1 MKGTRTGDHLT
12 SGNPKVQGSNKREG
26 AGFSQFSPHP
36 TPTCPA
42 ATHYCPTI
50 PAHLA
55 QPASPPLG
63 PSVPPMTP
71 MTASTFLFHA
81 HSLVVA
87 VPVQFNVIQIG
98 GMCND
103 ISILLYQLR
112 ISGQLFLKE
121 NRGRINRAG
130 KRTQKQLLDA
140 KRQAFFPPQISL
152 K

>member
-1 MKGTRTGDHLT
+1 
-12 SGNPKVQGSNKREG
+12 
-26 AGFSQFSPHP
+26 
-36 TPTCPA
+36 
-42 ATHYCPTI
+42 
-50 PAHLA
+50 
-55 QPASPPLG
+55 
-63 PSVPPMTP
+63 MTP
-71 MTASTFLFHA
+71 IPASTFLIHA
-81 HSLVVA
+81 HLLVVA
-87 VPVQFNVIQIG
+87 VPVQFNVIQVG

-140 KRQAFFPPQISL
+140 NFPPQISP